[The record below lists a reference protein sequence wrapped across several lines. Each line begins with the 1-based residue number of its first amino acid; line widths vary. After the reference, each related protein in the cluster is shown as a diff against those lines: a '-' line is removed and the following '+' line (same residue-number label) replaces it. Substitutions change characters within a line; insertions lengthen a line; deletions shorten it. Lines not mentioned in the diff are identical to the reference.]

1 MTPGRNTDLG
11 SATVTP
17 RRSGKWGMLLIIIVR
32 GSLGYNQCNLQSSI
46 SLQSQWQPSIST
58 MILKIPIK
66 DTAPSRVNLKIT
78 SRSGFPDYLLSLNI
92 QIYSFSESSIS
103 ACHFFDHVSG
113 PLKLKLLRGLW
124 PFSFGRQTSWC
135 DWRWSGDVESAE
147 PSDSSLESESDVRS
161 ANLSFKTNSILM
173 EERMLQFTFPLQQRQ
188 RQSCSDP
195 SCRRSL
201 RRRQGSSRREP
212 SPWCYPR
219 LSNRRSPGHVNVA
232 TKTTTIVTKK
242 KRSPDHV
249 PSPAASE
256 LDP

>member
-32 GSLGYNQCNLQSSI
+32 GSLGYNHHHHHHRCCCHHHCPDIIGCQSM
-46 SLQSQWQPSIST
+46 QSTI
-58 MILKIPIK
+58 I
-66 DTAPSRVNLKIT
+66 DIT
-78 SRSGFPDYLLSLNI
+78 SIAMTTLNQHDDTKDSHQGYGTEQGQFENDIMKWFPRLSVIFKYTNI
-92 QIYSFSESSIS
+92 QFSESSIS

-219 LSNRRSPGHVNVA
+219 LSNRRSPGHERSQ
-232 TKTTTIVTKK
+232 
-242 KRSPDHV
+242 KRQRQ
-249 PSPAASE
+249 
-256 LDP
+256 